1 MKENRVKETKKTL
14 RRRKDNIEN
23 RIQGKKS

>member
-14 RRRKDNIEN
+14 RRRKDNIKN
-23 RIQGKKS
+23 KIQGKKS